1 MLVYFCL
8 LACDLVCLYLLFEL
22 WVWVLLAVGGAV
34 AVYCM
39 CVVIWRL
46 VWFGCFGLVYWL
58 VMFWF
63 GCVWVGGL
71 LWLGRRVFCDWWL
84 LVWVSVVVM

>member
-22 WVWVLLAVGGAV
+22 WVWVLLGVGGGV

-39 CVVIWRL
+39 RVVIWRL
-46 VWFGCFGLVYWL
+46 VWFGCL
-58 VMFWF
+58 WF
-63 GCVWVGGL
+63 GVLVGD
-71 LWLGRRVFCDWWL
+71 V
-84 LVWVSVVVM
+84 LVWLRLGW